1 MVVDARNFDISH
13 ANYYVVGS
21 NGTHEKLAKADSQ
34 IEGVIPCRYAPAMAK
49 TNTLENMTKLEME
62 SNGTRVEV
70 RISIG
75 NTLFTAKFQI
85 PFKMAR
91 YTAPKPVIICISP
104 QFVAEQWQIFI
115 MHVHVANRFGGH
127 LHIYLSSIIDSYFE
141 LMKEY
146 EKQGYV
152 TIDFWR
158 RMKFAHSE
166 TPIKKQQNTLHSSI
180 WMMYTSYLEEFDSE
194 WTIQPNASSIVFKR
208 REHEFVKAE
217 YLSEF
222 SMHDIISSLKSSR
235 TIKAGKVIVKPH
247 LYNSTW
253 IHDSQHEDPKMRHR
267 VGITTLIHVQRPL
280 QKHSENNMTRL
291 WQVKFGPLMVKFR
304 PEDIR
309 AIEEDIWR
317 IRNISKV
324 TKIAKRLPNTDFYLP
339 IVFKCYYDV
348 LYGPSNVEHTGIHS
362 CPNAE
367 SCFMP
372 QREDYK
378 CIHSDAQ
385 YFSGPHMVPFTYHF
399 SNNSFWSKDIGCYQ

>member
-1 MVVDARNFDISH
+1 MLLLLMLTTIQHPNLALNMVVDARNFDITH

-21 NGTHEKLAKADSQ
+21 NGTHEKLARAGSQ

-49 TNTLENMTKLEME
+49 TNTLANMTKLEME

-75 NTLFTAKFQI
+75 NTIFTAKFQI

-104 QFVAEQWQIFI
+104 QFVAEQWQIFM

-166 TPIKKQQNTLHSSI
+166 TPYFEPNINTELRNQAGAQTDCLLQYKEAAKYI
-180 WMMYTSYLEEFDSE
+180 AFFDMDDILFPMMYTSYLEEFDSE

-253 IHDSQHEDPKMRHR
+253 IHDSQHEDPKMR
-267 VGITTLIHVQRPL
+267 
-280 QKHSENNMTRL
+280 
-291 WQVKFGPLMVKFR
+291 
-304 PEDIR
+304 
-309 AIEEDIWR
+309 
-317 IRNISKV
+317 
-324 TKIAKRLPNTDFYLP
+324 
-339 IVFKCYYDV
+339 
-348 LYGPSNVEHTGIHS
+348 
-362 CPNAE
+362 
-367 SCFMP
+367 
-372 QREDYK
+372 
-378 CIHSDAQ
+378 
-385 YFSGPHMVPFTYHF
+385 
-399 SNNSFWSKDIGCYQ
+399 